1 MTYLQGTSIMRL
13 GRLLL
18 ALAAVGL
25 FARGLPAFAQYP
37 DRPLRII
44 VPFPPGA
51 TNDILGRAFAE
62 RLSREFGQPVI
73 VENRGGAGTAIG
85 AQAAA
90 TARPDGYTMLLG
102 TISTFLLNPAL
113 RPTGLSY
120 DPVRDFTMVSIMAEV
135 PLVFVANPQRQMRSL
150 AEMVGQAR
158 ANPGRL
164 TYSSAGTA
172 TSLHLAGEM
181 FARAAN
187 IELVHVPYPGSAQAM
202 LAVIG
207 GDVAVMS
214 EVVSGA
220 MPNIQSGR
228 VIPLAV
234 TSEARMSILPD
245 VPTVAES
252 GYPGFQALGWFALA
266 LPRGTPA
273 PIVERLREA
282 TNRILAQGA
291 MRTHFEPSGLTIL
304 GPRDAAGV
312 ELYLERDRERW
323 VPLIRALNITAD

>member
-1 MTYLQGTSIMRL
+1 MSRPLLRG
-13 GRLLL
+13 LLL
-18 ALAAVGL
+18 ALLATVLTGQ
-25 FARGLPAFAQYP
+25 AQAQSTAPYP
-37 DRPLRII
+37 DRPLRVI

-51 TNDILGRAFAE
+51 TNDLLGRNFAE

-102 TISTFLLNPAL
+102 TVSTFVLNPAL
-113 RPTGLSY
+113 RPTTLSY

-135 PLVFVANPQRQMRSL
+135 PLVFLANPQRQLRSL
-150 AEMVGQAR
+150 TDMVAQAR

-187 IELVHVPYPGSAQAM
+187 IQLTHVPYPGSAQAM

-207 GDVAVMS
+207 GDVAMMV

-220 MPNIQSGR
+220 MGSIQSGR

-234 TSEARMSILPD
+234 TSEERMSLLPD

-252 GYPGFQALGWFALA
+252 GYPGFQALGWFGLA
-266 LPRGTPA
+266 LPRATPA

-291 MRTHFEPSGLTIL
+291 MRAHFEPSGLAIL
-304 GPRDAAGV
+304 GPRDAAAV
-312 ELYLERDRERW
+312 EQYMDRDRERW

>member
-1 MTYLQGTSIMRL
+1 MMRARL
-13 GRLLL
+13 RGLLL
-18 ALAAVGL
+18 ALLATGLMGEAHDAAQ
-25 FARGLPAFAQYP
+25 AQTWP
-37 DRPLRII
+37 DRPLRVI

-51 TNDILGRAFAE
+51 TNDILGRNFAE
-62 RLSREFGQPVI
+62 RLSREVGQPVI

-90 TARPDGYTMLLG
+90 TARPDGYTLLLG
-102 TISTFLLNPAL
+102 TGTTYVLNPAL

-135 PLVFVANPQRQMRSL
+135 PIVFIANPQQPMRSL
-150 AEMVGQAR
+150 AQMVAQAR

-164 TYSSAGTA
+164 TYSSAGIA

-187 IELVHVPYPGSAQAM
+187 IQLVHVPYPGSAQAM
-202 LAVIG
+202 LAVVG
-207 GDVAVMS
+207 GDVAMMA

-220 MPNIQSGR
+220 MAGIQAGR
-228 VIPLAV
+228 VIPLAI
-234 TSEARMSILPD
+234 TSEQRLSILPD

-252 GYPGFQALGWFALA
+252 GYPGFQALGWYGLA
-266 LPRGTPA
+266 VPRATPA
-273 PIVERLREA
+273 PIVERLREV

-291 MRTHFEPSGLTIL
+291 MRAHFEPSGLVIL
-304 GPRDAAGV
+304 GPRDGAAV
-312 ELYLERDRERW
+312 EQYLDRDRERW
-323 VPLIRALNITAD
+323 VPLIRALNITAE

>member
-1 MTYLQGTSIMRL
+1 MRL
-13 GRLLL
+13 RRTLL
-18 ALAAVGL
+18 ALVAAGL
-25 FARGLPAFAQYP
+25 LAGVLPAQAQYP
-37 DRPLRII
+37 DQPLRII
-44 VPFPPGA
+44 VPFPPGG
-51 TNDILGRAFAE
+51 TNDMLGRAFAE
-62 RLSREFGQPVI
+62 RLSLAFGQPVI

-90 TARPDGYTMLLG
+90 TARPDGYTLLLG
-102 TISTFLLNPAL
+102 TSTTFVLNPAL
-113 RPTGLSY
+113 RPNRLSY

-135 PLVFVANPQRQMRSL
+135 PLVFVANAQRPMRSL
-150 AEMVGQAR
+150 AEMVGYAR
-158 ANPGRL
+158 TSPGRL

-187 IELVHVPYPGSAQAM
+187 IEMVHVPYPGSAPAM
-202 LAVIG
+202 LGVVR
-207 GDVAVMS
+207 GDVAVMV

-220 MPNIQSGR
+220 MVSIQSGR

-234 TSEARMSILPD
+234 TSEERMSILPE

-252 GYPGFQALGWFALA
+252 GYPGFQALGFFGLA
-266 LPRGTPA
+266 LPRATPA

-282 TNRILAQGA
+282 TNRILAQGS
-291 MRTHFEPSGLTIL
+291 MRAHFEPSGLTIL
-304 GPRDAAGV
+304 GPRNAAGV

-323 VPLIRALNITAD
+323 IPLIRSLNITVD